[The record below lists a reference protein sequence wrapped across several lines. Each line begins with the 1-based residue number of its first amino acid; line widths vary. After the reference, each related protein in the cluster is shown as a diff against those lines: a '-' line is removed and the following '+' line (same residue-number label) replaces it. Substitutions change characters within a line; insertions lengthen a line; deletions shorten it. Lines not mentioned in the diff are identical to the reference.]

1 MVLHLR
7 LTFRE
12 SVGLQSKI
20 LTLTAIGAAVLVD
33 FNL

>member
-7 LTFRE
+7 LKFRE

-20 LTLTAIGAAVLVD
+20 LTFAAIGAAVIVD
-33 FNL
+33 LN